1 MEQLESRALGKPKDY
16 GDSDSPRIR
25 TSPTGAVGSTPSA
38 YIRIVTER
46 PHYFFGQVIGV
57 DDLEQEQLY
66 QREKARRHNR
76 FLHGWGIVHGL
87 EVRAGTHGTRK
98 VTISPGYALDR
109 HGEEI
114 VVSRSAAVDLS
125 GHAAGTTVY
134 VAVRYDERPERPVPT
149 PRGQQYT
156 RIRET
161 FAVEVLI
168 RLPRQKPLVVL
179 ADVELG
185 RGGKVA
191 NIGTARRRYVDD

>member
-1 MEQLESRALGKPKDY
+1 M
-16 GDSDSPRIR
+16 
-25 TSPTGAVGSTPSA
+25 
-38 YIRIVTER
+38 TER
-46 PHYFFGQVIGV
+46 PRYFFGQVIGV

-66 QREKARRHNR
+66 HREKARRHNR
-76 FLHGWGIVHGL
+76 FLHGWGIVRGL
-87 EVRAGTHGTRK
+87 EVRAGTPGSRK

-109 HGEEI
+109 RGEEI
-114 VVSRSAAVDLS
+114 VVPRSVAVDLS
-125 GHAAGTTVY
+125 GHVAGTTVY

-149 PRGQQYT
+149 PGGQQYT

-191 NIGTARRRYVDD
+191 NIGTARRRYVGD

>member
-1 MEQLESRALGKPKDY
+1 MS
-16 GDSDSPRIR
+16 
-25 TSPTGAVGSTPSA
+25 
-38 YIRIVTER
+38 ER
-46 PHYFFGQVIGV
+46 PHYFFGQVLGV

-66 QREKARRHNR
+66 HRDKARRHNR
-76 FLHGWGIVHGL
+76 FLHGWGIVRGL
-87 EVRAGTHGTRK
+87 EVRADPHGTRK

-109 HGEEI
+109 NGEEI

-125 GHAAGTTVY
+125 GHAAGKTVY

-149 PRGQQYT
+149 TQGEQYS

-168 RLPRQKPLVVL
+168 RLPRQQPLIVL
-179 ADVELG
+179 ADVKLG

-191 NIGTARRRYVDD
+191 NIGTARRRYVGD

>member
-1 MEQLESRALGKPKDY
+1 M
-16 GDSDSPRIR
+16 
-25 TSPTGAVGSTPSA
+25 SPTGAVGSTPSA
-38 YIRIVTER
+38 YTRIVTER
-46 PHYFFGQVIGV
+46 PHYFLGQVLGI

-66 QREKARRHNR
+66 HREKARRHNR

-87 EVRAGTHGTRK
+87 EVRAGAPGTRK

-109 HGEEI
+109 NGEEI
-114 VVSRSAAVDLS
+114 VVSRYAPVDLS

-134 VAVRYDERPERPVPT
+134 VAVRHDERPERPVST
-149 PRGQQYT
+149 PQGDQYT

-168 RLPRQKPLVVL
+168 RLPRQKPLVVV

-185 RGGKVA
+185 RGGKVE
-191 NIGTARRRYVDD
+191 NIGTSRRRYVGD

>member
-1 MEQLESRALGKPKDY
+1 MMS
-16 GDSDSPRIR
+16 
-25 TSPTGAVGSTPSA
+25 
-38 YIRIVTER
+38 ER

-66 QREKARRHNR
+66 HREKARRHNR

-87 EVRAGTHGTRK
+87 EVHAGSHGTGK

-109 HGEEI
+109 NGEEI
-114 VVSRSAAVDLS
+114 VVSRSVAVDLS

-134 VAVRYDERPERPVPT
+134 VVVRYDERPERHVPT
-149 PRGQQYT
+149 PMGQQFT

-161 FAVEVLI
+161 FAAEVLI
-168 RLPRQKPLVVL
+168 SLPRQKPLVVL

-185 RGGKVA
+185 RGGRVT
-191 NIGTARRRYVDD
+191 NIGAARRRYVGD

>member
-1 MEQLESRALGKPKDY
+1 MKETVLTVLE
-16 GDSDSPRIR
+16 
-25 TSPTGAVGSTPSA
+25 SA

-46 PHYFFGQVIGV
+46 PRYFFGQVIGV

-66 QREKARRHNR
+66 HREKARRHNR
-76 FLHGWGIVHGL
+76 FLHGWGIVRGL
-87 EVRAGTHGTRK
+87 EVRAATHATRK

-114 VVSRSAAVDLS
+114 VVSRSVPVDLS
-125 GHAAGTTVY
+125 GHAAGKTLY

-149 PRGQQYT
+149 PGGLEYT

-161 FAVEVLI
+161 FAVEVLV
-168 RLPRQKPLVVL
+168 RLPRRKPLVVL

-185 RGGKVA
+185 RSGKIA
-191 NIGTARRRYVDD
+191 NIGTARRRYVGD

>member
-1 MEQLESRALGKPKDY
+1 VVLTVLESESLLR
-16 GDSDSPRIR
+16 
-25 TSPTGAVGSTPSA
+25 GAVGSTPSA
-38 YIRIVTER
+38 YTRIVTER
-46 PHYFFGQVIGV
+46 PHYFFGQVLGV

-66 QREKARRHNR
+66 HRDKARRHNR
-76 FLHGWGIVHGL
+76 FLHGWGIVQGL
-87 EVRAGTHGTRK
+87 EVRAGSRGTRK

-109 HGEEI
+109 NGEEI
-114 VVSRSAAVDLS
+114 VVSRSVAVDLS

-149 PRGQQYT
+149 PQGQQYT

-191 NIGTARRRYVDD
+191 NIGTARRRYVGK

>member
-1 MEQLESRALGKPKDY
+1 MKETVLTVLE
-16 GDSDSPRIR
+16 
-25 TSPTGAVGSTPSA
+25 SA

-46 PHYFFGQVIGV
+46 PRYFFGQVIGV

-66 QREKARRHNR
+66 HREKARRHNR
-76 FLHGWGIVHGL
+76 FLHGWGIVRGL
-87 EVRAGTHGTRK
+87 EVRAATHATRK

-114 VVSRSAAVDLS
+114 VVSRSVPVDLS
-125 GHAAGTTVY
+125 GHAAGKTLY

-149 PRGQQYT
+149 PMGQQYT

-161 FAVEVLI
+161 FAVEVLV
-168 RLPRQKPLVVL
+168 RLPRRKPLVVL

-185 RGGKVA
+185 RSGKIA
-191 NIGTARRRYVDD
+191 NIGTARRRYVGD